1 MTTNVVSTVAEN
13 GVVAEAIAVYWT
25 STPGMRVFVGP
36 DYPEAQAGGGFLF
49 FAPTGRH
56 HAHPL
61 AVGDTM
67 QVEGFM
73 VVRNPSLI
81 RALDAMAETGAVP
94 FIRHPNPVLI
104 DGLENVGVPTGVGA
118 QPGA

>member
-1 MTTNVVSTVAEN
+1 MSNDVIEN
-13 GVVAEAIAVYWT
+13 GVVSEAIAVYHT
-25 STPGMRVFVGP
+25 ATPGMRVFVGP
-36 DYPEAQAGGGFLF
+36 EYPEAQAGGGFLF

-56 HAHPL
+56 YAHPL

-73 VVRNPSLI
+73 IVRNPKLI
-81 RALDAMAETGAVP
+81 RRLDLMAETGNVP
-94 FIRHPNPVLI
+94 FTRHPNPVLI
-104 DGLENVGVPTGVGA
+104 DGLENAGVPTGLGA